1 MVSLKCELRSNL
13 LQGLIN
19 FMTNFN
25 LSRRSFG
32 LGLIAHGLTAC
43 DRVENYA
50 IPTKSAEQNVPITG
64 KILNLNNLPVHGYIE
79 GDGTQDIVFIHGAF
93 GNLRDWVFATRALSK
108 FDRRVIYIDRPG
120 FGYSERDESKWDA
133 ERQADQARAFLKK
146 IKGKNPIL
154 VGHSWGAL
162 VAMSWA
168 AKYPDEVKGVISV
181 AGVNMPFSGVSKLA
195 NDTGLINIAYELY
208 FSDVASKIDSGS
220 IKKFVGRM
228 FKPQDIPEGYL
239 DYIGS
244 DLSRRLSTIKANKS
258 DLIATS
264 KALDKNFAFY
274 NYMEMPIE
282 IIHGE
287 KDFLVPVKS
296 QAVAFNAVMPNSRL
310 RILPTVGHMAHH
322 FAAKEISD
330 SISYIRNLS

>member
-1 MVSLKCELRSNL
+1 
-13 LQGLIN
+13 
-19 FMTNFN
+19 MTNFS

-43 DRVENYA
+43 DKIENYA
-50 IPTKSAEQNVPITG
+50 IPSKFAEQNVPVTG
-64 KILNLNNLPVHGYIE
+64 KIVSLNGLPLHGYIE
-79 GDGTQDIVFIHGAF
+79 GNGAQDIVFIHGAF
-93 GNLRDWVFATRALSK
+93 GNLRDWVFATRTLSK
-108 FDRRVIYIDRPG
+108 FGRRVLYIDRPG

-168 AKYPDEVKGVISV
+168 TKYPDEVKGVIAV
-181 AGVNMPFSGVSKLA
+181 AGLNMPFSGVSKLA
-195 NDTGLINIAYELY
+195 NDTGLLNIAYELY
-208 FSDVASKIDSGS
+208 FTNVASKVDSGS

-258 DLIATS
+258 DLSVTS
-264 KALDKNFAFY
+264 KALDKNFSFY
-274 NYMEMPIE
+274 DHLEMPIE

-287 KDFLVPVKS
+287 KDFILPVKS
-296 QAVAFNAVMPNSRL
+296 QAVAFSKVMQNSRL

-322 FAAKEISD
+322 FAFKEISA
-330 SISYIRNLS
+330 SISYIGNFS

>member
-1 MVSLKCELRSNL
+1 M
-13 LQGLIN
+13 
-19 FMTNFN
+19 
-25 LSRRSFG
+25 
-32 LGLIAHGLTAC
+32 
-43 DRVENYA
+43 
-50 IPTKSAEQNVPITG
+50 
-64 KILNLNNLPVHGYIE
+64 HGYIE
-79 GDGTQDIVFIHGAF
+79 GNGAQDIVFIHGAS

-120 FGYSERDESKWDA
+120 FGYSARDESKWDA
-133 ERQADQARAFLKK
+133 ERQADQARAYLKK

-181 AGVNMPFSGVSKLA
+181 AGLNMPFSGVSKLA

-208 FSDVASKIDSGS
+208 FTNVASKVDSGS
-220 IKKFVGRM
+220 IKKFAGRM

-244 DLSRRLSTIKANKS
+244 DLSRRLSTMRANKS
-258 DLIATS
+258 DLSVTS
-264 KALDKNFAFY
+264 KVLEKNFAFY
-274 NYMEMPIE
+274 DHMEMPIE

-287 KDFLVPVKS
+287 KDFLLPVKS
-296 QAVAFNAVMPNSRL
+296 QAVAFNKVIPNSRL
-310 RILPTVGHMAHH
+310 RILPKVGHMAHH
-322 FAAKEISD
+322 FASNEISD
-330 SISYIRNLS
+330 SISYIRNFS

>member
-1 MVSLKCELRSNL
+1 
-13 LQGLIN
+13 
-19 FMTNFN
+19 
-25 LSRRSFG
+25 
-32 LGLIAHGLTAC
+32 
-43 DRVENYA
+43 
-50 IPTKSAEQNVPITG
+50 
-64 KILNLNNLPVHGYIE
+64 
-79 GDGTQDIVFIHGAF
+79 
-93 GNLRDWVFATRALSK
+93 
-108 FDRRVIYIDRPG
+108 
-120 FGYSERDESKWDA
+120 
-133 ERQADQARAFLKK
+133 
-146 IKGKNPIL
+146 
-154 VGHSWGAL
+154 
-162 VAMSWA
+162 MSWA

-181 AGVNMPFSGVSKLA
+181 AGLNMPFSGVSKLA

-208 FSDVASKIDSGS
+208 FTDVVSKVDSGS
-220 IKKFVGRM
+220 IKKFVGRI

-258 DLIATS
+258 DLSATS
-264 KALDKNFAFY
+264 RALDKNFAFY

-330 SISYIRNLS
+330 SISHIRNLS